1 MNNIEIIVIDYIKK
15 STKRAKID
23 KNDLISFINLLE
35 DNQIMIAKG
44 VESTAVFMRDKKVV
58 GFQQIG
64 SIRSIIESL

>member
-15 STKRAKID
+15 STKRAKIG

-44 VESTAVFMRDKKVV
+44 VDSTAVFMRNKKVV